1 MWNCATL
8 TLSFP
13 TQPEKI
19 SEAIFGKDFSNV
31 SNRLSGLF
39 HNKKYFLWALSATT
53 PIKSLWKMLPHLSP
67 KSRARLPQ
75 LKKNYLVYKSN
86 RIAISNYSNP

>member
-1 MWNCATL
+1 MMGSGEWGNVEL
-8 TLSFP
+8 RDLDFIIP

-39 HNKKYFLWALSATT
+39 HN
-53 PIKSLWKMLPHLSP
+53 
-67 KSRARLPQ
+67 
-75 LKKNYLVYKSN
+75 
-86 RIAISNYSNP
+86 